1 MKLNRHSRLA
11 ATAAMG
17 VVALTLAACGSD
29 NPTGET
35 AGSAAAGGEETA
47 ATADLSGELNGAG
60 ASSQESAMDAWRAGF
75 QSTYPDV
82 VVNYDPV
89 GSGGGRTQFL
99 DGSVQ
104 IAGTDSALS
113 EDELAQAAGRCFGTA
128 AVDLPVYVSPIA
140 VIFNLEGVDSLNLS
154 AETIAKIFDG
164 QITTWDDP
172 AIADAN
178 PDVELP
184 ATAITTV
191 HRSDESGTTK
201 NLTDYLAKASNGA
214 WTYEASGD
222 WPIEG
227 GESAQ
232 GTSGV
237 VQTVQGGDGTVGYAD
252 FSKAGDLGVVSIQ
265 VGEDFVAP
273 SEEAAAAVLDV
284 SPRDDARAEGDIVID
299 IDRTTT
305 EAGAYP
311 LILVSYLVA
320 CQAYDTQED
329 VDMVKAFLTFVAS
342 AEGQSA
348 SESAAGSAPISD
360 TLRTDVQASI
370 DAIALAS

>member
-1 MKLNRHSRLA
+1 VKLNRHSRLV

-17 VVALTLAACGSD
+17 VLALSLAACGSD
-29 NPTGET
+29 NPTGDTTE
-35 AGSAAAGGEETA
+35 GAAGGEETTA
-47 ATADLSGELNGAG
+47 PAADLAGELNGAG

-104 IAGTDSALS
+104 IAGSDSALS
-113 EDELAQAAGRCFGTA
+113 EDELAQATQRCFGTG

-140 VIFNLEGVDSLNLS
+140 VVFNLEGVDTLNLS
-154 AETIAKIFDG
+154 AETVAKIFAG
-164 QITTWDDP
+164 QITTWNDP

-178 PDVELP
+178 PDVTLP
-184 ATAITTV
+184 STAITTV

-201 NLTDYLAKASNGA
+201 NFTDYLAKASNGA

-237 VQTVQGGDGTVGYAD
+237 VQTIQGGDGTIGYAD
-252 FSKAGDLGVVSIQ
+252 FSKAGDLGVAAIQ
-265 VGEDFVAP
+265 VGEEFVAP
-273 SEEAAAAVLDV
+273 SEEAAAAVLDL
-284 SPRDDARAEGDIVID
+284 SPRDDTRAEGDVVIN

-329 VDMVKAFLTFVAS
+329 VDLVKAFLTFVAS
-342 AEGQSA
+342 AEGQAA

-360 TLRTDVQASI
+360 ALRTDVQASI